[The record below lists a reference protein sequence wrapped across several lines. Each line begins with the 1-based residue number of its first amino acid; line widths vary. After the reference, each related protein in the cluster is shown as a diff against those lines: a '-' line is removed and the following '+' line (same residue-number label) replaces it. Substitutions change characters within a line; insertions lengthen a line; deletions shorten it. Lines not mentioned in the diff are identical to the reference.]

1 MNRRGN
7 ERDLEAELASRERP
21 TSFPFISGDTFRS
34 FCDVVVDECGVSGTT
49 WLRGQKIF
57 CATKYAHDL
66 TGIVEKNQQLKSI
79 AKEMTVLLHN
89 GDQIPNASLFA
100 QLLEYFAHV
109 YTVNVTPELER
120 MGVGALPIGIENLHW
135 NGNGLLT
142 YFPYP
147 ARVNQLIPWYER
159 RNLVFGSFRTH
170 TNPGV
175 REPLQGL
182 FRRAGMTWH
191 SPDGNTQS
199 YFNGMRDSIFVVSP
213 QGNGLDCHRTWEALY
228 SGCIPVVTQGTLSRT
243 ITNDLPFLI
252 VDSWEAFSYMT
263 MSDLMGQAEG
273 LSTRSRQSAYLGYWL
288 TRLGA
293 RPAP

>member
-1 MNRRGN
+1 MRFLHMNRRGN

-21 TSFPFISGDTFRS
+21 ASFPFISGDTFRS

-49 WLRGQKIF
+49 WSRGQKIF
-57 CATKYAHDL
+57 CATKYANDL
-66 TGIVEKNQQLKSI
+66 IGIVEENQQLKAT
-79 AKEMTVLLHN
+79 AKEMSVLLHN
-89 GDQIPNASLFA
+89 GDEIPTLSVFA
-100 QLLEYFAHV
+100 QLLRYFAHV
-109 YTVNVTPELER
+109 YSVNVTPELER

-175 REPLQGL
+175 REPLQDL
-182 FRRAGMTWH
+182 LRRAGMTWH
-191 SPDGNTQS
+191 SPDGNIQS

-228 SGCIPVVTQGTLSRT
+228 SGAIPVVKKGSLSRSLVMK
-243 ITNDLPFLI
+243 LPILE
-252 VDSWEAFSYMT
+252 VESWEALFTYGENELKS
-263 MSDLMGQAEG
+263 LAIQ
-273 LSTRSRQSAYLGYWL
+273 LNKRSRDMAYMPYWL
-288 TRLGA
+288 SQL
-293 RPAP
+293 